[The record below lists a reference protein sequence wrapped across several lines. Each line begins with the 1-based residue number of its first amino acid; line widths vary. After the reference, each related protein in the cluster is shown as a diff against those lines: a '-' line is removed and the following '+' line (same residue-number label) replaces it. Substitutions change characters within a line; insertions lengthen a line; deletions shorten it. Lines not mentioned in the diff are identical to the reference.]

1 MTYMTQDEIRR
12 EPTGRLTDF
21 VKTAREGAA
30 AMRKLDPAYRQT
42 IKVRGVKKAEALGV
56 RELRTKKNT
65 YQAVVFDG
73 LGNVTVLDRKNRVF
87 QLIGNEYQGR

>member
-1 MTYMTQDEIRR
+1 MNQNLIDFIRIAN
-12 EPTGRLTDF
+12 D
-21 VKTAREGAA
+21 AAA
-30 AMRKLDPAYRQT
+30 AMRKLDPTYRET
-42 IKVRGVKKAEALGV
+42 IQVRGVKKAEALGL

-65 YQAVVFDG
+65 YQAVVKDG